1 MGSFFANEN
10 SCLCTKAVPV
20 VKHMDVEMCL
30 SAVSENELDVTQRLI
45 WYNMCL
51 LSVKPMQAQLKKPL
65 GQSVQLQSIKP
76 DSCSPLVC
84 ESLSGNNQQ
93 GLVGDTKSPRASDWH
108 LELPQGNTQLS
119 QPPSTAPVTSAR
131 ACCLFRS

>member
-51 LSVKPMQAQLKKPL
+51 LSVKPMQAQLKKETTWPECAAPKHKARL
-65 GQSVQLQSIKP
+65 LFSF
-76 DSCSPLVC
+76 
-84 ESLSGNNQQ
+84 SL
-93 GLVGDTKSPRASDWH
+93 
-108 LELPQGNTQLS
+108 
-119 QPPSTAPVTSAR
+119 
-131 ACCLFRS
+131 